1 LNPFRAFGCLLA
13 IAAAAAAVHAASPP
27 LLARHALVLERNQ
40 GQAPVKV
47 RYLARHGAAGV
58 FFTADGVSFVWPK
71 ASDEP
76 AQVEWRLV
84 GAAAGVEPVGR
95 NPLPSRSNY
104 FTGSHPSQ
112 WVREVENDAEV
123 VYPRVYP
130 GVDLVFH
137 DAGGD
142 LEHDFRIAPGDSRF
156 VVDPHDAVRFRLGAY
171 DRSRA
176 LVIDPVF
183 GFSTYL
189 AGTGGEQLAAVTTD
203 AAGNVYVTGSTY

>member
-1 LNPFRAFGCLLA
+1 MPRVESVPSVWMPAGNRRGSGRC
-13 IAAAAAAVHAASPP
+13 SRRKPP

-58 FFTADGVSFVWPK
+58 FFTADGVSFLWPK

-142 LEHDFRIAPGDSRF
+142 LEQWQSFGNSMRRRAP
-156 VVDPHDAVRFRLGAY
+156 
-171 DRSRA
+171 
-176 LVIDPVF
+176 
-183 GFSTYL
+183 
-189 AGTGGEQLAAVTTD
+189 
-203 AAGNVYVTGSTY
+203 

>member
-1 LNPFRAFGCLLA
+1 MNPFRAFGCLLA

-47 RYLARHGAAGV
+47 RYLARHGVAGV
-58 FFTADGVSFVWPK
+58 FFTADGVSFVRPK

-84 GAAAGVEPVGR
+84 GAPAGVEPVGR

-130 GVDLVFH
+130 SVDLVFH
-137 DAGGD
+137 DAGTISSMIFT
-142 LEHDFRIAPGDSRF
+142 LRPAPTPAGSRSGS
-156 VVDPHDAVRFRLGAY
+156 RE
-171 DRSRA
+171 RSRR
-176 LVIDPVF
+176 P
-183 GFSTYL
+183 STRM
-189 AGTGGEQLAAVTTD
+189 AICRFAWAQGRWSCT
-203 AAGNVYVTGSTY
+203 SR